1 MEFVSVESFSSSK
14 IWREHLVVIK
24 ETLIELG
31 ASAVGTCWIRLST
44 VESIRRVGLSRGS
57 TVLGQTIVILNA
69 SLQSLEDWALS
80 IQSTVSTLSL
90 KSLTV
95 TLGDM
100 LLDNILKTLVGLDH
114 LHNQVSLVDFDV
126 LKNVLAEDFVFAG
139 NSAVKIR
146 IFDMAHK
153 NLGTNAVKV
162 INHMLDR
169 NGDSILVNEIFDQT
183 LHFRAHFSLEF
194 DWGVGEKV
202 FTLLVQVM
210 IGNTELS
217 LIFLVQLRDVP
228 IVIINSVKLSVGSGL
243 LASSGFG
250 DQEFSFFFSKS
261 SQSDS
266 LTLFIFEAKHE
277 LVSIII
283 V

>member
-1 MEFVSVESFSSSK
+1 LEFVSVKSFSSSK

-24 ETLIELG
+24 ETLIECG
-31 ASAVGTCWIRLST
+31 ASAVGTCLIRLSHQ
-44 VESIRRVGLSRGS
+44 SIRRVGLSGGS
-57 TVLGQTIVILNA
+57 TVLGQAIVFLNA
-69 SLQSLEDWALS
+69 FLQSLEDWALA
-80 IQSTVSTLSL
+80 IQTTSSTLSL
-90 KSLTV
+90 NSLTV
-95 TLGDM
+95 TLGNM

-114 LHNQVSLVDFDV
+114 LDNQVSLVDFDV

-139 NSAVKIR
+139 NSAVKIS
-146 IFDMAHK
+146 IFDVAHK

-183 LHFRAHFSLEF
+183 LDFRAHFSLEL

-228 IVIINSVKLSVGSGL
+228 IVVINSVKLSVGSGL

-261 SQSDS
+261 SQSNS
-266 LTLFIFEAKHE
+266 LTLFFFEAKHE